1 MTMLTTPLAADLRVL
16 IARRRAKVYRV
27 AAEIGV
33 HPTRLSA
40 VLNERVELTP
50 AFAAR
55 VLRALG
61 EEPPSA

>member
-1 MTMLTTPLAADLRVL
+1 MLTPTLAADLRAL
-16 IARRRAKVYRV
+16 IARRREKIYLI
-27 AAEIGV
+27 AAQIGV

-55 VLRALG
+55 ILRALG
-61 EEPPSA
+61 EEPPGA